1 VRRSSF
7 KKIDRRIPFFDTPPS
22 RSVSSARK
30 TVGAASCNGFRARAR
45 PEPKYTFGSRF
56 TSFFFVG
63 RQCVGRR
70 RLRRVSAADVDDDD
84 EGDRDDCE
92 RTFRFVATA
101 AERVRFVRPTSV
113 PAPRFARAC
122 VQATIIII
130 IIVVTF
136 NTIMCNKAA
145 ATSTT
150 RTAVGGVVADQTD
163 YRCYCAV
170 AVPVVEY

>member
-1 VRRSSF
+1 M
-7 KKIDRRIPFFDTPPS
+7 
-22 RSVSSARK
+22 SSARK
-30 TVGAASCNGFRARAR
+30 TVGAASCNGFRARAQL
-45 PEPKYTFGSRF
+45 EPKYTFGSRF
-56 TSFFFVG
+56 TSLFVG

-101 AERVRFVRPTSV
+101 ERVRFERPTSV

-130 IIVVTF
+130 VITF
-136 NTIMCNKAA
+136 NIMYNKAA

-150 RTAVGGVVADQTD
+150 RTVGGVVADQTD

-170 AVPVVEY
+170 AVPVVKY